1 MSRVVLDIKNNEKG
15 KYLLDFLRQVDFLE
29 IKEEDDDITT
39 TEQERDKKSLE
50 DALLNA
56 PVLTEEEIKNIE
68 NIGNEFRSL
77 NSGISLSQQQPLQTI
92 YPYPH

>member
-29 IKEEDDDITT
+29 IKEEDDETNT
-39 TEQERDKKSLE
+39 TEQERDKKSVE

-68 NIGNEFRSL
+68 NIGKEFK
-77 NSGISLSQQQPLQTI
+77 NWKIEEF
-92 YPYPH
+92 

>member
-1 MSRVVLDIKNNEKG
+1 MSRVILDIKNNEKG

-29 IKEEDDDITT
+29 IKEADDETVITD
-39 TEQERDKKSLE
+39 QKRDKESVE

-68 NIGNEFRSL
+68 NVGKEFR
-77 NSGISLSQQQPLQTI
+77 NWKIEEF
-92 YPYPH
+92 

>member
-1 MSRVVLDIKNNEKG
+1 MSRVILDIKNNEKG

-29 IKEEDDDITT
+29 IKEEDDETTT
-39 TEQERDKKSLE
+39 TEQERDKKAVE

-68 NIGNEFRSL
+68 NVGKEFR
-77 NSGISLSQQQPLQTI
+77 NWKIEEF
-92 YPYPH
+92 